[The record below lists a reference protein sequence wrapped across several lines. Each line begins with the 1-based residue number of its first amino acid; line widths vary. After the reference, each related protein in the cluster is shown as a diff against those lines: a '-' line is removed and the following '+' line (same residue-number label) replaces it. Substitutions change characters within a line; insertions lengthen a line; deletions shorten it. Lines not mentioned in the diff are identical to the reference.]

1 MRVRF
6 TILPLFI
13 SAMTFAQAPSGYY
26 DGTEG
31 LRGYALKTKLSEII
45 TKEHKDLGYDGLWTT
60 YRTADID
67 KYYEN
72 DGSLL
77 DIYSENPSGIDPYTY
92 KIGIDQCGNYGNSE
106 GRCYNREHIVPQ
118 SFFNE
123 RAPMKNDAHFVVPT
137 DGKVNGM
144 RSNYPF
150 GEVDRAS
157 DVSKNG
163 SKLGSN
169 TTKGYSGTVFEPIDE
184 FKGDVARMVLYF
196 ATRYQDRIPNL
207 KINEMFNGT
216 KDQSLTKWQ
225 LDVLLEWHTQ
235 DPVSQREIDRNNA
248 VYNRQKNRNPFV
260 DNPNFVNLIWGNT
273 NANPTPTPPVTPP
286 TNTAC
291 GTEDFENMPASQSS
305 YATRT
310 WTNNNIT
317 WTATEAKTDEKINNS
332 RAITMKSGGS
342 LTSSSISG
350 GISSLTVT
358 VQRKFK
364 GSNGKLN
371 LLINGEN
378 KGDIDF
384 TANVQNK
391 TIENI
396 NVEGNIIIEIKNAS
410 GQRVAVDNLSW
421 TCYSSLSINENTKV
435 NNRITV
441 APNPVKGNEITI
453 TNVNEGELV
462 KIFSINGRLVQ
473 TDKVAQNGKL
483 KLKNLAKRI
492 YLVSVKSQTIKIIV
506 E

>member
-1 MRVRF
+1 
-6 TILPLFI
+6 
-13 SAMTFAQAPSGYY
+13 
-26 DGTEG
+26 
-31 LRGYALKTKLSEII
+31 
-45 TKEHKDLGYDGLWTT
+45 
-60 YRTADID
+60 
-67 KYYEN
+67 
-72 DGSLL
+72 
-77 DIYSENPSGIDPYTY
+77 
-92 KIGIDQCGNYGNSE
+92 
-106 GRCYNREHIVPQ
+106 
-118 SFFNE
+118 
-123 RAPMKNDAHFVVPT
+123 
-137 DGKVNGM
+137 
-144 RSNYPF
+144 
-150 GEVDRAS
+150 
-157 DVSKNG
+157 
-163 SKLGSN
+163 
-169 TTKGYSGTVFEPIDE
+169 
-184 FKGDVARMVLYF
+184 
-196 ATRYQDRIPNL
+196 
-207 KINEMFNGT
+207 
-216 KDQSLTKWQ
+216 
-225 LDVLLEWHTQ
+225 
-235 DPVSQREIDRNNA
+235 
-248 VYNRQKNRNPFV
+248 
-260 DNPNFVNLIWGNT
+260 
-273 NANPTPTPPVTPP
+273 
-286 TNTAC
+286 
-291 GTEDFENMPASQSS
+291 MPASQSS